1 MIICSETIL
10 NFFLPVEVLYDRRSE
25 RFDEFFNKIAEGVPV
40 EKLARL
46 KDYLQGTIVLII

>member
-10 NFFLPVEVLYDRRSE
+10 NFFLPVEVHYEGRSE

-40 EKLARL
+40 EKLGRL

>member
-10 NFFLPVEVLYDRRSE
+10 NFFLPVEVLYEGRSE

>member
-10 NFFLPVEVLYDRRSE
+10 NFFLPVEVLYDRMSE
-25 RFDEFFNKIAEGVPV
+25 RFDEFFNKLAEGVPV

>member
-10 NFFLPVEVLYDRRSE
+10 NFFLPVEVLDRRSE